1 MDSSRTDLVI
11 LELNIFFYNHTHI
24 IIDNNSM
31 FKKRQA
37 KELSE
42 ILKKN
47 GEEFIYPYL
56 DAHSLLELALTS
68 KKCYLLMAPL
78 LTSFCLS

>member
-1 MDSSRTDLVI
+1 
-11 LELNIFFYNHTHI
+11 
-24 IIDNNSM
+24 M